1 MSVCGTLFSLHR
13 AIGAPEPRRRFTLSG
28 RQFFQHRPSEVRE
41 LRQRVRPDGRLL
53 SLHRLTGAHELR
65 QRVRP
70 DGTAPFSAPAERDA
84 RTAAGVFAL
93 TGGSFL
99 CTG

>member
-1 MSVCGTLFSLHR
+1 MSVCGTLFRCTGRLGH
-13 AIGAPEPRRRFTLSG
+13 PEPAQFTLSG
-28 RQFFQHRPSEVRE
+28 GSFSAPAERVRE

-53 SLHRLTGAHELR
+53 SLHRLTGAI
-65 QRVRP
+65 
-70 DGTAPFSAPAERDA
+70 
-84 RTAAGVFAL
+84 RTALAGSPL